1 MHARVITANV
11 YPGNLDA
18 LVGAVQD
25 SVMPEARKQQGFKG
39 ALLLTDAKAGRVIYV
54 SLWEGEDDLKAS
66 ETSGYVREQLAKTT
80 HLLATPPLLATFEVS
95 VREQI

>member
-18 LVGAVQD
+18 LVGGVQD
-25 SVMPEARKQQGFKG
+25 SVMPEARKQQGFKE
-39 ALLLTDAKAGRVIYV
+39 AFLLTDAKTGRVIYI

-80 HLLATPPLLATFEVS
+80 HLLATPPLLSTFEVS
-95 VREQI
+95 VHEQV

>member
-1 MHARVITANV
+1 MHARVITADV

-18 LVGAVQD
+18 LVRGVQD
-25 SVMPEARKQQGFKG
+25 SVMPEARKQPGFKG
-39 ALLLTDAKAGRVIYV
+39 ALMLTDTKNGHVIYV
-54 SLWEGEDDLKAS
+54 SLWEGEDALKAS